1 MLSLLSLQPVRA
13 LLLLVYVALI
23 LFGSL
28 YPFSGWRYSEVA
40 LYAFFFPPSPRYI
53 TRTDIVTNL
62 LAYLPLGMLGAAYF
76 APRLGLK
83 KALGWAILLGAG
95 LSLAMEII
103 QLGSSSRHASAI
115 DWATNI
121 VGTAIGATLGAYTL
135 SQPRLGLGLS
145 RLRRRWFLSGT
156 WASMGLVL
164 LALGFFAELRPFPR
178 TEVEVLHYEALLQ
191 FALTGISMGF
201 LAALLVHGEA
211 RISAFAIAILL
222 MLLLR
227 AATTLLLYKFSW
239 LRLLPGEPLAGAALG
254 LGVGLLALRAHG
266 SHLKYMAGVAVALL
280 LFFLQLRNWLQLGKP
295 QDGFL
300 TWWQLKPYLFNF
312 TGAAQ
317 AVSEVWPLL
326 TLAYLFLFVV
336 FARERA

>member
-13 LLLLVYVALI
+13 LLLLVYLALI
-23 LFGSL
+23 IFGSL
-28 YPFSGWRYSEVA
+28 YPFSGWHYSEVA
-40 LYAFFFPPSPRYI
+40 LGAFFFPPTPRYI

-62 LAYLPLGMLGAAYF
+62 VAYMPLGMLGAAFF

-95 LSLAMEII
+95 LSLAMEIT

-121 VGTAIGATLGAYTL
+121 VGTAIGAALGVYAL
-135 SQPRLGLGLS
+135 RQPRLGVGLS
-145 RLRRRWFLSGT
+145 RLRRRWFLSGP
-156 WASMGLVL
+156 WASVGLVL
-164 LALGFFAELRPFPR
+164 LALGLLAEVRPFPR
-178 TEVEVLHYEALLQ
+178 SEAGVLHYEALLQ
-191 FALTGISMGF
+191 FALTSLSMGL
-201 LAALLVHGEA
+201 LAALLVRSKA
-211 RISAFAIAILL
+211 RVSAFAVVTLL
-222 MLLLR
+222 MLLMR

-254 LGVGLLALRAHG
+254 LGVGFFALRTQAP
-266 SHLKYMAGVAVALL
+266 HLKYMAGIAVALL
-280 LFFLQLRNWLQLGKP
+280 LFLLQLRNWLQQGKP
-295 QDGFL
+295 QDGFF

-317 AVSEVWPLL
+317 AVGEVWPLL
-326 TLAYLFLFVV
+326 TLAYLFLFIV
-336 FARERA
+336 FARERP